1 MEIFGECDMTIFY
14 CTTESPIG
22 KLTLT
27 SDGTSL
33 TGLYMELHKGLPELD
48 VTWVLDESAEPL
60 VRTKEQLAAYFAGN
74 LKQFSLP
81 LKLIGTNF
89 QMKVWSA
96 LCNIPFGEVISY
108 AELARRIDNPKAC
121 RAVGL
126 ANGQNPISIIVPC
139 HRVIG
144 ANGKLTGYGGGLPRK
159 EKLLNLERPVEVKQL
174 NAIGFTFRT
183 FVQIF

>member
-1 MEIFGECDMTIFY
+1 MTLFY

-22 KLTLT
+22 QLTLT

-33 TGLYMELHKGLPELD
+33 TGLYMENHKGISLS
-48 VTWVLDESAEPL
+48 ESNWKFDDSAPPFPQAK
-60 VRTKEQLAAYFAGN
+60 KELAAYFAGE
-74 LKQFSLP
+74 LKEFAVP
-81 LKLIGTNF
+81 LKSSGTEF
-89 QMKVWSA
+89 QQRVWHE
-96 LCNIPFGEVISY
+96 LQNIPFGEVISY

-159 EKLLNLERPVEVKQL
+159 EILLSLEKPSSVKQL
-174 NAIGFTFRT
+174 TL
-183 FVQIF
+183 V

>member
-1 MEIFGECDMTIFY
+1 MAFIRCNAIVEIFGEIDMTIFY
-14 CTTESPIG
+14 SVTESPIG

-27 SDGTSL
+27 SDGTFL
-33 TGLYMELHKGLPELD
+33 TGLYMEMHKGLPDIGAAWILD
-48 VTWVLDESAEPL
+48 DAAEPFAL
-60 VRTKEQLAAYFAGN
+60 TKKQLSAYFAGS
-74 LKQFSLP
+74 LQQFTVP
-81 LKLIGTNF
+81 LKPSGTDF
-89 QMKVWSA
+89 QIKVWA
-96 LCNIPFGEVISY
+96 ELLNIPFGKVISY

-159 EKLLNLERPVEVKQL
+159 ALLLELEQPVSVKQL
-174 NAIGFTFRT
+174 TLA
-183 FVQIF
+183 